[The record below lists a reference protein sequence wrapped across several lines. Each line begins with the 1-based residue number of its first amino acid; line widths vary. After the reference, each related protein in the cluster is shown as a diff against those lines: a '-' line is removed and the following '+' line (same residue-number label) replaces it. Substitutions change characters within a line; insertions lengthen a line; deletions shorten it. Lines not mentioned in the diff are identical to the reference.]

1 MFSQKQTKRKKTIS
15 SMAVSGKASVAGE
28 LKVRSVF
35 NDVGNPKGL
44 IIPRKMMN
52 IAGIQNNNV
61 VIEAIKG
68 EIRIRPIEEHMV
80 NTDLS
85 TWGEQFK
92 DAFKAGQIPDEDLFK
107 I

>member
-1 MFSQKQTKRKKTIS
+1 MLSQNKAQFKKSICS
-15 SMAVSGKASVAGE
+15 LAISGKASVAGQ
-28 LKVRSVF
+28 LKVMSVF

-44 IIPRKMMN
+44 VIPRKMMN
-52 IAGIQNNNV
+52 IANIQKNNV
-61 VIEAIKG
+61 VTEAIKG

-85 TWGEQFK
+85 TWGKQFK
-92 DAFKAGQIPDEDLFK
+92 DAFKAGQISDEDLFK